1 MTQVQ
6 VELPQRVAKKFSHK
20 SVISYKDIIENYEDS
35 FEYESVNME
44 AGDFKKFLISELL
57 HD

>member
-1 MTQVQ
+1 MTQMQ
-6 VELPQRVAKKFSHK
+6 VELPQKVAKKFSNK
-20 SVISYKDIIENYEDS
+20 TVISYKEIIDNYEDS
-35 FEYESVNME
+35 FEYESVNMK